1 MILHELLKLI
11 PADVDIIITNQAKAT
26 RTLYS
31 PMELKSVKDV
41 SILLSEVCVVAP
53 HCENIISIHIRK

>member
-1 MILHELLKLI
+1 MILNELLKLI
-11 PADVDIIITNQAKAT
+11 PADIDIIITNQAKAK

-41 SILLSEVCVVAP
+41 SILMSEVTVITP
-53 HCENIISIHIRK
+53 HCENIIDVHIRR